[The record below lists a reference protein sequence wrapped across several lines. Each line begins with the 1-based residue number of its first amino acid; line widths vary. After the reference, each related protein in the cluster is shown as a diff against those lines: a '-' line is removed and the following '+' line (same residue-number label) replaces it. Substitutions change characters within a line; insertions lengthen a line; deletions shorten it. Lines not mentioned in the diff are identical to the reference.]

1 MKERA
6 DGGSGVTLGRFYENL
21 ICHSYFAKNFK
32 KLFFTVFD
40 EVKFNVLTLSHF
52 LQFVVNGK
60 KYRFE
65 IFYSLLGDT
74 IEKIAWQKA
83 GIMKRNRPTFIDSDQ
98 HQVNC
103 QIVSLDVVNVF
114 VLIKFSCISMTRI
127 SKTFHIF

>member
-103 QIVSLDVVNVF
+103 QIVSLDF
-114 VLIKFSCISMTRI
+114 VHFLNSS
-127 SKTFHIF
+127 IFLASQ